1 MMDESSFYI
10 PDVPWPGNVRALVTT
25 RLGGVSQGAKA
36 GFNLADHVNDDAE
49 SVAANRQQLSEKLAQ
64 APGVCP
70 QLNWLQQVHECRVA
84 ELSTEVADQSNRI
97 HTPADAAFATD
108 SGKACCILT
117 ADCMPVLMSSN
128 TGNAVAAAHAGWR
141 GLAAGVLLDTLA
153 EFRAIEN
160 RVYSEFVVYLGPA
173 ISGKN
178 YEVGNEVK
186 TQVLQYSSSI
196 AEKVLCVLDGQELH
210 AKTTI
215 QSTKNQRH
223 IEQLYRSLIESCFCN
238 SQNPNKYLFDLYAL
252 AKAQLSLLNM
262 TKIYGGNYCTYDD
275 ERWYSHRQ
283 NAQSGR
289 FASLIWLQN

>member
-1 MMDESSFYI
+1 MDESSFYI

-25 RLGGVSQGAKA
+25 RFGGVSQGAKTS
-36 GFNLADHVNDDAE
+36 FNLADHVNDDTE
-49 SVAANRQQLSEKLAQ
+49 SIAANRQQLNEKLAQ
-64 APGVCP
+64 VWGVCP

-84 ELSTEVADQSNRI
+84 ELSTEAVDQNNRI
-97 HTPADAAFATD
+97 DTPADAAFTTN

-153 EFRAIEN
+153 KFQHLEN

-178 YEVGNEVK
+178 YEVGDEVK
-186 TQVLQYSSSI
+186 TQVLQYSSLI
-196 AEKVLCVLDGQELH
+196 TDKVLCVLGDQKLH
-210 AKTTI
+210 TKTNI
-215 QSTKNQRH
+215 QSTKNQHH
-223 IEQLYRSLIESCFCN
+223 IEQLYRQLIESCFCKG
-238 SQNPNKYLFDLYAL
+238 QNPNKYLFDLYAL

-283 NAQSGR
+283 NAQTGR